1 MGSYPTRC
9 SSLSDESEF
18 SSDTTSEPE
27 QSEGCY
33 APDDEACSSS
43 TSSQASLSAVCSG
56 LSSAV
61 KLQSQQ
67 ELEASVCDVPDST
80 ACSLDAW
87 RVSIDDLPDEILI
100 KIFSHMSFSEL
111 VDVIQKVCT
120 RWKRLS
126 QDAYL
131 WSDKTYFI
139 TMGCIVSSDCWKAD
153 KTDQQA
159 VQTICDFPNL
169 RSVCM
174 WRGAKSRVFRALY
187 NSCHRLS
194 ELHLH
199 PTQKLSYEVLKNLV
213 EKCPKIHTLRI
224 SRELL
229 KLQKFAEA
237 VSQFQH
243 LHVLELQD
251 HFKRNR
257 LLLRPLG
264 DGCPQ
269 LTVVHFG
276 FMTVDLDDL
285 RYFLNAKRNSLKS
298 ISIKWTMEERC
309 ILPLLSVCADSLE
322 CLELSEYNIHEE
334 EAVEAF
340 TALGTLKNLQEL
352 KMSILDPA
360 PPGTAPLAFETGG
373 LPKLRVLD
381 LRNGFGLEDD
391 TVIAVCRGCPALR
404 ELNVGNAELLS
415 DAAFSEIY
423 RLQHLEILDVSGCGG
438 LGGALIPC
446 LARLPR
452 LHTLVM
458 EYMEFP
464 ELQPGLSSILQLS
477 SIRCLTLNN
486 STLTGMPFDTFAGKL
501 VNLRELYVYSC
512 VGDSEALHILKE
524 QMPNLKIYGTIEEHE
539 PPEIEDELE
548 GDIDYVE
555 AEYDEDDSD
564 GTYYDSS
571 ESEED
576 SVG

>member
-298 ISIKWTMEERC
+298 ISIKWTMEER
-309 ILPLLSVCADSLE
+309 
-322 CLELSEYNIHEE
+322 
-334 EAVEAF
+334 
-340 TALGTLKNLQEL
+340 
-352 KMSILDPA
+352 
-360 PPGTAPLAFETGG
+360 TGG

>member
-18 SSDTTSEPE
+18 SSDTASEPE

-43 TSSQASLSAVCSG
+43 TPSQASLSAVCSG
-56 LSSAV
+56 LSGAV
-61 KLQSQQ
+61 KLRSQQ
-67 ELEASVCDVPDST
+67 ELEASVSDVPDST

-139 TMGCIVSSDCWKAD
+139 TMGCIVISDCWKAD

-159 VQTICDFPNL
+159 VQTICDCPNL

-187 NSCHRLS
+187 NTCHRLS
-194 ELHLH
+194 ELYLH

-243 LHVLELQD
+243 LRVLELQD
-251 HFKRNR
+251 HFMGNR

-298 ISIKWTMEERC
+298 ICINWTMERRC

-322 CLELSEYNIHEE
+322 RLELSEYNIHKEE
-334 EAVEAF
+334 SVEAF

-352 KMSILDPA
+352 KMLILYPA
-360 PPGTAPLAFETGG
+360 PPGAAPLAFETGG
-373 LPKLRVLD
+373 LPKLRMLD
-381 LRNGFGLEDD
+381 LRNGFGLDD
-391 TVIAVCRGCPALR
+391 ETVIAICRGCPALR

-423 RLQHLEILDVSGCGG
+423 RLQHLEILDVSGCEG

-464 ELQPGLSSILQLS
+464 MLQPGLSSILQLS
-477 SIRCLTLNN
+477 SIRCLTLND
-486 STLTGMPFDTFAGKL
+486 SILIGMPFDKFAGKL
-501 VNLRELYVYSC
+501 VNLRELYVHSC

-524 QMPNLKIYGTIEEHE
+524 QMPSLKIYGTIEEHE

-548 GDIDYVE
+548 GDIDHVE

-564 GTYYDSS
+564 GAYYDSS